1 MIPEAL
7 GVAQLGTGQANA
19 RHGECC
25 AAIAAVPFAE
35 R

>member
-19 RHGECC
+19 RRGECC
-25 AAIAAVPFAE
+25 PAIATVPFAE